1 VCRDGA
7 GKDGGI
13 QTAKVKNTFTSVESR
28 RELHMFE
35 PVSSR
40 VSFPEIEKRI
50 IAFWK
55 EKRVFE
61 RSVEERD
68 PENLFVLY
76 EGPPTAN
83 ASPGVHHVLSRVFKD
98 VIPRY
103 KTMKGFRAPRKAGW
117 DTHGL
122 PVELSIEKQ
131 LGFTSK
137 DDIER
142 YGVEAFNKLCR
153 DSVFSYVKEWNE
165 MTERIGYWVDME
177 HPYVTLDNS
186 YIETGWWVV
195 KQLWDRGLVYQ
206 GYRVTP
212 HCPRCGTS
220 LSSHEVALGYDEV
233 DDPSVYVKFKVV
245 PTSMSSTPLGNVL
258 KGADLAQKPAY
269 LLAWTTTPWTLPGNT
284 ALAVAPNEDYAVM
297 EGESDYLVMAAKLVG
312 VVGLEGYG
320 EIGRVAGTSLEGI
333 EYEPLFNPDK
343 FGIERRCFDKSGTLV
358 LQEPQDNLTYRVI
371 AADFVS
377 MEDGTGIVHIAPSFG
392 EDDFSIGA
400 EKCLSFVR
408 DYVGLDGVIKG
419 SYPFAGK
426 FVKEADPLIIK
437 DLKIRGHLYRK
448 GKIRH
453 TYPFCW
459 RCSTPLLYYA
469 KPSWYIRTTAK
480 KERLISG
487 NDEINW
493 YPEHIKKG
501 RFGDWLEHNVD
512 WACSRERYWGT
523 PLPVWR
529 CEGCGRDECIGSI
542 EDLKGKKGLT
552 GVKEPLDLHR
562 PFVDE
567 ITFECGDCKARMRRV
582 SDVLDAWFDSG
593 AMPVAQWH
601 YPFENKD
608 TFEKFF
614 PADYICE
621 AVDQTRGWF
630 YTLHALSVLL
640 FDQPCYRNVI
650 CLGHIL
656 DAKGEKMSKSKGNVI
671 EPAEVLDKQGA
682 DALRWYLLTSSP
694 AGSPRRFSV
703 ELVAETQRKFLS
715 TLWNTYSFFVLYANI
730 DKFDPDAA
738 GDVKIEAELD
748 RWILSDLNQLIDYVN
763 KSLESY
769 DPTDAGRR
777 IQEFVDNL
785 SNWYVRRSRRRFW
798 KSENDTDKLSAYVTL
813 YRCLVTLSKLIAPF
827 TPFVAE
833 EIYRNLVRSHYPDN
847 PESVHLA
854 RFPEADLSRV
864 DARLSEDI
872 HLAMKICSMGRSA
885 RSKAGIK
892 VRQPLLRVFIKT
904 RSKSEQE
911 GVERLKDSILDELNV
926 KAIEFR
932 DNRKGFWEFD
942 IELNTTEDD
951 PNVDSYL
958 KSFFEEFPEFD
969 KSDITLVF
977 KQDKEVLKTSS
988 HVTLGVSR
996 LVIIKDKAG
1005 YSTCQEGDCFVAID
1019 KEITPELADEGLVRE
1034 VVHRLQTMRKDA
1046 GFDIADYITTYYER
1060 NALLDRVL
1068 KNAALVDYIKQE
1080 TLSHAIVEGIPAEAY
1095 KEAHKIEG
1103 QEITLGVKR

>member
-1 VCRDGA
+1 
-7 GKDGGI
+7 
-13 QTAKVKNTFTSVESR
+13 
-28 RELHMFE
+28 MFE
-35 PVSSR
+35 PVSSKMN
-40 VSFPEIEKRI
+40 FPEMEKRI

-55 EKRVFE
+55 ERRIFE

-68 PENLFVLY
+68 ASKLYVLY

-98 VIPRY
+98 VMPRY

-131 LGFTSK
+131 LGFKSK
-137 DDIER
+137 EDIEK

-153 DSVFSYVKEWNE
+153 DSVFRYVKEWNE

-186 YIETGWWVV
+186 YIETGWWII

-233 DDPSVYVKFKVV
+233 DDPSVYIKFKVV
-245 PTSMSSTPLGNVL
+245 ADPSNVL

-297 EGESDYLVMAAKLVG
+297 QGEGDYLIMAAKLVG
-312 VVGLEGYG
+312 LVGLEGYS
-320 EIGRVAGTSLEGI
+320 EIGRVAGVSLEGI

-343 FGIERRCFDKSGTLV
+343 FGVERRRFDKGGALI
-358 LQEPQDNLTYRVI
+358 LKEPQDNLTYKAI
-371 AADFVS
+371 SAAFVS

-392 EDDFSIGA
+392 EDDFSIGT
-400 EKCLSFVR
+400 EKGLNFVR

-437 DLKIRGHLYRK
+437 DLKIRGLLYRK
-448 GKIRH
+448 GKIKH

-459 RCSTPLLYYA
+459 RCATPLLYYA

-529 CEGCGRDECIGSI
+529 CEACGKDECLGSI
-542 EDLKGKKGLT
+542 ADLKGRPGLA
-552 GVKEPLDLHR
+552 GIKEPLDLHR

-567 ITFECGDCKARMRRV
+567 ITFNCPKCKGKMRRV
-582 SDVLDAWFDSG
+582 TDVLDAWFDSG

-601 YPFENKD
+601 YPFENVD
-608 TFEKFF
+608 TFKKFF

-630 YTLHALSVLL
+630 YTLHALSTLL

-656 DAKGEKMSKSKGNVI
+656 DAKGEKMSKSKGNVV
-671 EPAEVLDKQGA
+671 EPAKVLDKQGA

-694 AGSPRRFSV
+694 AGSPRRFSE

-730 DKFDPDAA
+730 DKFDPCAA

-748 RWILSDLNQLIDYVN
+748 RWILSDMNTLVDYVN
-763 KSLESY
+763 KSLENY
-769 DPTDAGRR
+769 EPTDAGRR

-798 KSENDTDKLSAYVTL
+798 KSENDADKLSAYVTL
-813 YRCLVTLSKLIAPF
+813 YQCLVTLSKLIAPF

-833 EIYRNLVRSHYPDN
+833 EIYRNLVRSHYQDA

-854 RFPEADLSRV
+854 RFPEADLSKV
-864 DARLSEDI
+864 DAGLSEDI
-872 HLAMKICSMGRSA
+872 HLAMRISSMGRSA

-892 VRQPLLRVFIKT
+892 VRQPLRRVLVKT
-904 RSKSEQE
+904 RSKSERE
-911 GVERLKDSILDELNV
+911 GVERLKESILEELNV
-926 KAIEFR
+926 KNIEFIDSRGDYCYVEVESNR
-932 DNRKGFWEFD
+932 DLEA
-942 IELNTTEDD
+942 
-951 PNVDSYL
+951 S
-958 KSFFEEFPEFD
+958 EEGRQHKAKIIKLFTDCNSSDFRFKVKPD
-969 KSDITLVF
+969 KSPL
-977 KQDKEVLKTSS
+977 LTSS
-988 HVTLGVSR
+988 PDFKG
-996 LVIIKDKAG
+996 KPG
-1005 YSTCQEGDCFVAID
+1005 YSVVNDVAYFVAID
-1019 KEITPELADEGLVRE
+1019 TEITPELADEGLVRE
-1034 VVHRLQTMRKDA
+1034 VVHRIQNMRKDA
-1046 GFDIADYITTYYER
+1046 GFEIADHITTYYER

-1068 KNAALVDYIKQE
+1068 RNADLVAYIKQE

-1103 QEITLGVKR
+1103 REITLGVKK

>member
-1 VCRDGA
+1 
-7 GKDGGI
+7 
-13 QTAKVKNTFTSVESR
+13 
-28 RELHMFE
+28 MFE

-40 VSFPEIEKRI
+40 VNFPEMEKRI
-50 IAFWK
+50 IDFWK
-55 EKRVFE
+55 EKRIFE

-68 PENLFVLY
+68 ASRLYVLY
-76 EGPPTAN
+76 DGPPTAN

-98 VIPRY
+98 VMPRY

-122 PVELSIEKQ
+122 PVELSIEKK

-137 DDIER
+137 DDIEK

-153 DSVFSYVKEWNE
+153 DSVFTYVKEWNE

-186 YIETGWWVV
+186 YIESGWWVI
-195 KQLWDRGLVYQ
+195 KQLWDKGLVYQ

-233 DDPSVYVKFKVV
+233 DDPSVYIKFKVV
-245 PTSMSSTPLGNVL
+245 PESIAGNPLGDAL
-258 KGADLAQKPAY
+258 KGADLAQKPVY

-297 EGESDYLVMAAKLVG
+297 QGESDYLVMAAKLVG
-312 VVGLEGYG
+312 VVGLEGYS
-320 EIGRVAGTSLEGI
+320 EIGRVAGASIEGVA
-333 EYEPLFNPDK
+333 YEPLFNPHH
-343 FGIERRCFDKSGTLV
+343 FGIERKRFDKGGALV
-358 LQEPQDNLTYRVI
+358 LQEPQDNLTYKAI
-371 AADFVS
+371 AAAFVS

-392 EDDFSIGA
+392 EDDFSIGM
-400 EKCLSFVR
+400 EKRLNFVR
-408 DYVGLDGVIKG
+408 DYVGLNGVING

-426 FVKEADPLIIK
+426 FVKDADPLIIK

-448 GKIRH
+448 GKIKH

-487 NDEINW
+487 NNEINW

-529 CEGCGRDECIGSI
+529 CEGCGADECVGSI
-542 EDLKGKKGLT
+542 ADLRSRHGLA
-552 GVKEPLDLHR
+552 GIKEPLDLHR
-562 PFVDE
+562 PFADE
-567 ITFECGDCKARMRRV
+567 ITFACPKCKGVMRRV
-582 SDVLDAWFDSG
+582 HDVLDAWFDSG

-601 YPFENKD
+601 YPFENVD
-608 TFEKFF
+608 TFKKFF

-656 DAKGEKMSKSKGNVI
+656 DAKGEKMSKSKGNVV
-671 EPAEVLDKQGA
+671 EPAKVLDKQGA

-694 AGSPRRFSV
+694 AGSPRRFSA

-730 DKFDPDAA
+730 DKFDPRAV
-738 GDVKIEAELD
+738 GDVKIDAELD

-763 KSLESY
+763 KALEGY

-813 YRCLVTLSKLIAPF
+813 YQCLVTLSKLIAPF
-827 TPFVAE
+827 TPFMAE
-833 EIYRNLVRSHYPDN
+833 EIYRNLVRSVDTSAPD
-847 PESVHLA
+847 SVHLT
-854 RFPEADLSRV
+854 RFPEADLTRV
-864 DARLSEDI
+864 DQRLSEDI
-872 HLAMKICSMGRSA
+872 HLAMRISSMGRSA

-892 VRQPLLRVFIKT
+892 VRQPLARALVKV

-911 GVERLKDSILDELNV
+911 SVEHIKPQVVEELNV
-926 KAIEFR
+926 KDIVCVEDTAAYTAP
-932 DNRKGFWEFD
+932 GFES
-942 IELNTTEDD
+942 NED
-951 PNVDSYL
+951 
-958 KSFFEEFPEFD
+958 
-969 KSDITLVF
+969 
-977 KQDKEVLKTSS
+977 
-988 HVTLGVSR
+988 G
-996 LVIIKDKAG
+996 G
-1005 YSTCQEGDCFVAID
+1005 YWVAID
-1019 KEITPELADEGLVRE
+1019 KTITPELADEGLVRE
-1034 VVHRLQTMRKDA
+1034 VVHRIQNMRKDA
-1046 GFDIADYITTYYER
+1046 GFEIADYITTYYEP
-1060 NALLDRVL
+1060 NALLGRVL
-1068 KNAALVDYIKQE
+1068 KNAALVAYIKQE
-1080 TLSHAIVEGIPAEAY
+1080 TLSHNIVEGIPAEVY
-1095 KEAHKIEG
+1095 KETHKIEG